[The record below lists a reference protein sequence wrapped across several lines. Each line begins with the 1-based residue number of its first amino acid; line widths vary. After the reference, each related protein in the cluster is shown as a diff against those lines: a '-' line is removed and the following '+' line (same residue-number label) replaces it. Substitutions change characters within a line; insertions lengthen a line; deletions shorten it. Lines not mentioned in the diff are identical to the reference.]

1 MCIVPN
7 LHNLYLYF
15 PTLTSNPTT
24 SNPHDLQPHDL
35 RPHDLR
41 PHDLRPPSDVHV
53 HVGRCLGTI
62 VLSHPS
68 RLLDTSDDSLGV
80 SLTDLTTEVERAGRA
95 GRDCSDT
102 LYIVDIVLPLLCR

>member
-1 MCIVPN
+1 MCMVPN
-7 LHNLYLYF
+7 LHSLYLYS
-15 PTLTSNPTT
+15 PTLTSDP
-24 SNPHDLQPHDL
+24 PDLQ
-35 RPHDLR
+35 
-41 PHDLRPPSDVHV
+41 PPSDVHV
-53 HVGRCLGTI
+53 YVGRCLGTI

-80 SLTDLTTEVERAGRA
+80 SLTDLTTEVERAGKA

>member
-7 LHNLYLYF
+7 LHNLYLYS
-15 PTLTSNPTT
+15 PTLTS
-24 SNPHDLQPHDL
+24 DLPDL
-35 RPHDLR
+35 RPD
-41 PHDLRPPSDVHV
+41 PPDLRPPSDVHV
-53 HVGRCLGTI
+53 YVGRCLGTI

-80 SLTDLTTEVERAGRA
+80 SLTDLTTEVERAGKA